1 MLEKRSEPG
10 AQGAGQDPMSER
22 EFEAFCTTIGQLA
35 EQSRTAF
42 VLRKIYQYSDEEI
55 AKHCGVSVDAVKSDV
70 QRGFGLLK
78 ANESPAD

>member
-1 MLEKRSEPG
+1 M
-10 AQGAGQDPMSER
+10 
-22 EFEAFCTTIGQLA
+22 
-35 EQSRTAF
+35 F

-55 AKHCGVSVDAVKSDV
+55 AQHCGVSVDAVKSDV